1 MLMPS
6 IFGESLFDEFMDEFE
21 KDFNSN
27 KKPRQ
32 NTNNYRGLMRT
43 DVKENDNSYELDIDL
58 PGFKKDD
65 IKISFDKGYLNI
77 AAQTST
83 SNDEKDSNNKYI
95 RQERFYGSMSR
106 SFYVGED
113 VQKNEI
119 RAKFED
125 GVLKLTVPKQTEK
138 QVEQNNFISID

>member
-6 IFGESLFDEFMDEFE
+6 IFAESLFDEFMDEFE

-58 PGFKKDD
+58 PGFKKED
-65 IKISFDKGYLNI
+65 IKISFDNGYLNI
-77 AAQTST
+77 AAKTSK
-83 SNDEKDSNNKYI
+83 SNEKDSNNKYI

-113 VQKNEI
+113 VKKNEI

-138 QVEQNNFISID
+138 RVEQNNFISID

>member
-6 IFGESLFDEFMDEFE
+6 IFGESLFDEFE
-21 KDFNSN
+21 KDFAKKENRTSN
-27 KKPRQ
+27 F
-32 NTNNYRGLMRT
+32 RGLMRT
-43 DVKENDNSYELDIDL
+43 DVKENDNSYEVDVDL
-58 PGFKKDD
+58 PGFKKED
-65 IKISFDKGYLNI
+65 IKISFDNGYLNI

-83 SNDEKDSNNKYI
+83 NNDKKDEKGNYI

-113 VQKNEI
+113 INKEDI

-125 GVLKLTVPKQTEK
+125 GVLKLTVPKQDQK
-138 QVEQNNFISID
+138 VIEQNNYISIE

>member
-1 MLMPS
+1 
-6 IFGESLFDEFMDEFE
+6 

-27 KKPRQ
+27 KKQHQ

-43 DVKENDNSYELDIDL
+43 DVKENDNCYELDIDL
-58 PGFKKDD
+58 PGFKKED
-65 IKISFDKGYLNI
+65 IKISFDNGYLNI
-77 AAQTST
+77 AAKTST
-83 SNDEKDSNNKYI
+83 TNDEKDSRSKYI

-113 VQKNEI
+113 VKKNDI

-125 GVLKLTVPKQTEK
+125 GVLKLTVPKQTTTEI
-138 QVEQNNFISID
+138 EQNNFISID

>member
-1 MLMPS
+1 
-6 IFGESLFDEFMDEFE
+6 MDEFE

-58 PGFKKDD
+58 PGFKKED
-65 IKISFDKGYLNI
+65 IKISFDNGYLNI
-77 AAQTST
+77 AAKTSK
-83 SNDEKDSNNKYI
+83 SNEKDSNNKYI

-113 VQKNEI
+113 VKKNEI

-138 QVEQNNFISID
+138 RVEQNNFISID